1 MKKLTLR
8 AKITVTTV
16 LLMAATLL
24 ITAVC
29 SCVFL
34 ASTSQSRI
42 TRNAAASVSDYAHQI
57 NAWLEKE
64 SQRVSD
70 VAEEIGY
77 QNYDTTD
84 RDQLYPYL
92 ADCIERM
99 PEMFAIYVGCPD
111 NYSSF
116 SDGWVPDADYT
127 IIDRQWYQDASAS
140 DGAVV
145 TEPYIDALTGE
156 MVITIAKA
164 YRRDGNV
171 SCVVA
176 ADMFLTGVQDIV
188 AGFSAGE
195 SGYPILTSSSGNI
208 VIHSSSELM
217 PSVDEQGT
225 EHFTAYSD
233 TVKDISGTA
242 ADNGITTCTL
252 KDYDGV
258 SRYVISADIPA
269 AGWKFSYAM
278 NNSELTRDVSNIIII
293 FCIVI
298 PVIIAAAA
306 VICAIVVKRCFRPL
320 ALVSTAAERMT
331 RGDLSVKFDYSADDE
346 IGAVCRIIEQTNDT
360 LHSCIADISS
370 HLDEMSRGDFTNSV
384 TLEYAGDLAPIKT
397 SLNGII
403 TELGKVF
410 SAISDASG
418 AVFSGAEGVSRGAA
432 DLAETSSQ
440 QTALV
445 DEISGNVASVDAII
459 TDNVKLTDNARKVS
473 DSTSAKAEKGN
484 SQMEELLA
492 AMDEIRSTSEKIQEI
507 NHTIEDIAFQTNIL
521 ALNASIEAARA
532 GAAGKGFAVVAEEVR
547 NLAGK
552 SAEAA
557 GRTTTLINASAA
569 AVTNGKELADD
580 TAETLRQVLSQ
591 TEEVSRMI
599 SAIAASSG
607 QQSSHMSHIIEKT
620 DRITQLVTSS
630 AANAEESAA
639 AASEL
644 DSQAAKL
651 REMTDRF
658 KV

>member
-8 AKITVTTV
+8 SKITITTV
-16 LLMAATLL
+16 ILMAATLL

-29 SCVFL
+29 SCIFL

-42 TRNAAASVSDYAHQI
+42 MRNAAASVSDYAHQI

-77 QNYDTTD
+77 QNYDTTA
-84 RDQLYPYL
+84 RDSLYPYL

-116 SDGWVPDADYT
+116 SDGWIPDADYT
-127 IIDRQWYQDASAS
+127 IVDRQWYQDAAAS

-164 YRRDGNV
+164 FRRDGSV

-176 ADMFLTGVQDIV
+176 ADMFLTGAQEIV
-188 AGFSAGE
+188 AGFSSGE
-195 SGYPILTSSSGNI
+195 SGYPILTSSGGNI
-208 VIHSSSELM
+208 IIHSDSSLM
-217 PSVDEQGT
+217 PSVDDHGN
-225 EHFTAYSD
+225 EHFTEYSS
-233 TVKDISGTA
+233 TVRNVSGSTT
-242 ADNGITTCTL
+242 DNGTTASTL
-252 KDYDGV
+252 TDYDGV
-258 SRYVISADIPA
+258 ARCVISADIPA

-278 NNSELTRDVSNIIII
+278 NSSELTRDVTNIIII
-293 FCIVI
+293 FCVLI

-306 VICAIVVKRCFRPL
+306 VVCTIVVKRCFRPL
-320 ALVSTAAERMT
+320 AAVSAAAQRMT
-331 RGDLSVKFDYSADDE
+331 RGDLSVKFDYTADDE
-346 IGAVCRIIEQTNDT
+346 IGSVCRIIEQTNDT

-397 SLNGII
+397 SLNRII
-403 TELGKVF
+403 SELGNVF
-410 SAISDASG
+410 SAISEASG
-418 AVFSGAEGVSRGAA
+418 AVFSGAENVSNGAS
-432 DLAETSSQ
+432 DLAETSSK

-445 DEISGNVASVDAII
+445 DEISTDVNSADEIISNNVS
-459 TDNVKLTDNARKVS
+459 LTGNARQLS
-473 DSTSAKAEKGN
+473 DNTSAKAEKGN

-492 AMDEIRSTSEKIQEI
+492 AMEEIRSTSEKIRDI
-507 NHTIEDIAFQTNIL
+507 NRTIEDIAFQTNIL

-557 GRTTTLINASAA
+557 GRTTALINASSV
-569 AVTNGKELADD
+569 AVDNGRQLADD

-591 TEEVSRMI
+591 TTEVSRII
-599 SAIAASSG
+599 SDIAESSR
-607 QQSSHMSHIIEKT
+607 QQSGHMSGIIEKT
-620 DRITQLVTSS
+620 GRITQLVTSS

-639 AASEL
+639 AAAEL
-644 DSQAAKL
+644 DSQAARL
-651 REMTDRF
+651 REMTEKFR
-658 KV
+658 V